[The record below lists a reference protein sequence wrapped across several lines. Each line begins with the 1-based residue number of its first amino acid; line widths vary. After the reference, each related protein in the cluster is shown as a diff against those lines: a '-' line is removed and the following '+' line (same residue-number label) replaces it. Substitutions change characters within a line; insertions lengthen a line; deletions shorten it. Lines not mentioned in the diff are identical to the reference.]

1 MANVRG
7 EGLAMASRMLEE
19 TTIGTA
25 TQKQMTPPDACMPLS
40 PATARRQI
48 PKTSANTSKEF
59 AMIAK
64 SKLTIVGLVIGAAML
79 SAPVMAQTQTPAQTD
94 VPGHPRVNEVN
105 NRLDNQQNRINNG
118 LKNGTMTTGQAD
130 RDETRDANIARR
142 ESVDE
147 AKHDGHLT
155 KQEQKNLN
163 KSENRNSRA
172 IYRQKH

>member
-1 MANVRG
+1 MN
-7 EGLAMASRMLEE
+7 
-19 TTIGTA
+19 
-25 TQKQMTPPDACMPLS
+25 
-40 PATARRQI
+40 
-48 PKTSANTSKEF
+48 
-59 AMIAK
+59 AK
-64 SKLTIVGLVIGAAML
+64 STLTVIGLVIGAAFASG
-79 SAPVMAQTQTPAQTD
+79 SAMAQTND

-105 NRLDNQQNRINNG
+105 NRLQNQQNRINNG
-118 LKNGTMTTGQAD
+118 LKNGTMNHAQAA

-163 KSENRNSRA
+163 HSENRNSGD